1 MNIIFDIGNVLV
13 KWDPVDIVRSV
24 INAPGAVRVAE
35 HLFDHADWH
44 EVDRGCLTIPE
55 IIQRAVERT
64 DIDEDIVTAIYQAVP
79 ASLTPIAENI
89 DLLLQLKRAGHG
101 IYALSNM
108 GLDNAAYLA
117 KTAPFWNEFDGR
129 VISAEVKLIKPDPAI
144 YEYLLEKNGLTNSG
158 CIFIDDSLI
167 NVHTA
172 ENLGI
177 KSIHFQS
184 SAQVATELRKY
195 ISWA

>member
-1 MNIIFDIGNVLV
+1 
-13 KWDPVDIVRSV
+13 
-24 INAPGAVRVAE
+24 
-35 HLFDHADWH
+35 
-44 EVDRGCLTIPE
+44 
-55 IIQRAVERT
+55 
-64 DIDEDIVTAIYQAVP
+64 
-79 ASLTPIAENI
+79 
-89 DLLLQLKRAGHG
+89 
-101 IYALSNM
+101 M